1 MTDDLRPRL
10 LETGRGLTVTINKR
24 YLYSRFDPSK
34 NAVLIAGTTPIPTET
49 LILCVSPLLGY
60 GLAELLSR
68 LPASSCVLALECD
81 EHLMAL
87 SVGAIPESILA
98 HPSFKYIRTAAVSR
112 VLETIHALPNGPFR
126 RCLRLDF
133 SGGAN
138 EHADFYALTLT
149 SIDEYISRYWRNH
162 LTLMKL
168 GRSYARNLFRNCA
181 LLPDSFIAAE
191 KSLNKPV
198 FVAGAGPS
206 LDMSYDFLRANRQGL
221 FLLAVDTALPALR
234 DAGLRPDAVV
244 LVESQFWI
252 ERAFAGFRDSRIPV
266 FADLTARP
274 AAIRATGGPVFFFF
288 SEYTSA
294 AFIDRFL
301 GSRFAPLTIPPLGSV
316 GLVALYLARL
326 MVAEN
331 IPVFFSGLDFSWG
344 SGYTHSRGSPAVRSI
359 LNASG
364 RLSPAGSGMP
374 ALQAGVFRINGKNNR
389 PVNSD
394 PSLSGYARL
403 CAAQFGISETTEAV
417 PPLLFD
423 LGATGLPTG
432 CEFLSP
438 DKAAVWLKPGDD
450 ETAPD
455 CEMRPS
461 TATSESIQAFL
472 ENEKVKL
479 SRLKNLL
486 TGGTIDIRSGGSSAE
501 NIDVEIAALVAELDY
516 LFLHFP
522 DGYRGYSAEKNFLK
536 RVRVELEYFLKT
548 ITITLDTIGV

>member
-1 MTDDLRPRL
+1 VTDALRPRL
-10 LETGRGLTVTINKR
+10 LETGRGLTVTINNR

-34 NAVLIAGTTPIPTET
+34 NAVLIAGTAAIPNET

-68 LPASSCVLALECD
+68 LPPSCCVLALECD
-81 EHLMAL
+81 ENLMAL

-138 EHADFYALTLT
+138 EHADFYARTLT
-149 SIDEYISRYWRNH
+149 AIDEYISRYWRNH

-181 LLPDSFIAAE
+181 LLPDSFLAAE
-191 KSLNKPV
+191 KSVNKPV

-206 LDMSYDFLRANRQGL
+206 LDSSFEFLRDNRQGL

-274 AAIRATGGPVFFFF
+274 AAIKATGGPVSFFF
-288 SEYTSA
+288 SEYTEA

-301 GSRFAPLTIPPLGSV
+301 GSPFAPLTIPPLGSV
-316 GLVALYLARL
+316 GLVALHLARL
-326 MVAEN
+326 MTAEN

-344 SGYTHSRGSPAVRSI
+344 TGYTHSRGAPAVRSI
-359 LNASG
+359 LNTCG
-364 RLSPAGSGMP
+364 RLSPAGSGVP
-374 ALQAGVFRINGKNNR
+374 ALQPGVFTIGGKNGQ

-394 PSLSGYARL
+394 PSLAGYARL
-403 CAAQFGISETTEAV
+403 CAAQFGIPETAEAA
-417 PPLLFD
+417 PHLLFD
-423 LGATGLPTG
+423 LGSNGLPTG

-438 DKAAVWLKPGDD
+438 DKAAVRLKPDTP
-450 ETAPD
+450 ETTPEFERRRTA
-455 CEMRPS
+455 
-461 TATSESIQAFL
+461 ATSESIRAFL

-479 SRLKNLL
+479 LRLKNLL
-486 TGGTIDIRSGGSSAE
+486 TGGTTDIRSGDSSSETVDA
-501 NIDVEIAALVAELDY
+501 EIAAFVAELDY

-522 DGYRGYSAEKNFLK
+522 DGYRGYSAEKSFLK

-548 ITITLDTIGV
+548 ITITLNTFGV